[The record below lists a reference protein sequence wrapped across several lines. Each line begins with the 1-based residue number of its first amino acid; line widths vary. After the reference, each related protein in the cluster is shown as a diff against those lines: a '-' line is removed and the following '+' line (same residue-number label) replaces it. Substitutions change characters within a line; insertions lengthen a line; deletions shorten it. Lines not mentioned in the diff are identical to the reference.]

1 MIGNVG
7 AAKQLRRIQTAAEHE
22 EILKALNNID
32 PNPLTPTLSPSGRG
46 RRAPRPMSGSEH
58 ISPFLSAT
66 EQQVRLLGLL
76 RFDDGGELPL
86 PAGERVGV
94 RGLGR

>member
-1 MIGNVG
+1 MTGNVG
-7 AAKQLRRIQTAAEHE
+7 AAKRLRRIQTAEHE
-22 EILKALNNID
+22 EILQRSNNID

-46 RRAPRPMSGSEH
+46 RRAPGPMFSSEH
-58 ISPFLSAT
+58 LSLFVPTT

-76 RFDDGGELPL
+76 RLHEGSELPL